1 MNFIKLSIATA
12 VASTVF
18 LRPAFAQD
26 VAFQLPEQCIVTSE
40 MGEMDHATMDHS
52 GDMGADRVDLSAFP
66 DHVQENMRKMM
77 MTMPAMEQGMM
88 NEDPDVAFACA
99 MIAHHQGAIDMA
111 RVLLGHGD
119 DPEMIS
125 LAKEIVDAQ
134 VGEIER
140 MTKWLAESV
149 N

>member
-1 MNFIKLSIATA
+1 
-12 VASTVF
+12 
-18 LRPAFAQD
+18 
-26 VAFQLPEQCIVTSE
+26 
-40 MGEMDHATMDHS
+40 
-52 GDMGADRVDLSAFP
+52 
-66 DHVQENMRKMM
+66 
-77 MTMPAMEQGMM
+77 
-88 NEDPDVAFACA
+88 
-99 MIAHHQGAIDMA
+99 MA
-111 RVLLGHGD
+111 RVLLGHGN

>member
-1 MNFIKLSIATA
+1 
-12 VASTVF
+12 
-18 LRPAFAQD
+18 
-26 VAFQLPEQCIVTSE
+26 
-40 MGEMDHATMDHS
+40 
-52 GDMGADRVDLSAFP
+52 
-66 DHVQENMRKMM
+66 
-77 MTMPAMEQGMM
+77 
-88 NEDPDVAFACA
+88 

-111 RVLLGHGD
+111 RVLLGHGN